1 MKVPSQRSKLFT
13 LIAVF
18 SLIAVSTTFGEDI
31 RHAIPLDN
39 AVFLGPDDA
48 PITIVE
54 FLDFQ

>member
-1 MKVPSQRSKLFT
+1 MKVPSRRSKLFT

-18 SLIAVSTTFGEDI
+18 SLIAVGTAYGEDK
-31 RHAIPLDN
+31 RHAIPLDS
-39 AVFLGPDDA
+39 AVFLGPYDA